1 MGDRIIVALDL
12 PDIAAARAIV
22 DRLDG
27 VVSFYKLGYWL
38 MLSPGFEAFLDDLL
52 ARGKRIFLD
61 AKMFDI
67 GETVRQGVRRAAE
80 RGFSLLTVHGDG
92 DIIRAAVEGCAGSEL
107 RILAIG
113 ALTSLNDA
121 GLRELGHEKTVAE
134 LIRERVVNCIAW
146 GCDGVIASPDDVADI
161 RQLPGAERLLVVT
174 PGVRLAGA
182 ALDDHKR
189 SGTPAQAIAAGADY
203 LVIGRPIVRADDPA
217 AMAARIIADMQSAA

>member
-1 MGDRIIVALDL
+1 MADRVIVALDL
-12 PDIAAARAIV
+12 PDIASARRIV
-22 DRLDG
+22 EQLEG
-27 VVSFYKLGYWL
+27 GVSFYKLGYWL

-52 ARGKRIFLD
+52 AGGKRIFLD

-67 GETVRQGVRRAAE
+67 GETVRQGVRRAGE

-92 DIIRAAVEGCAGSEL
+92 DIIRAAVEGRANSDL
-107 RILAIG
+107 RILAIS

-121 GLRELGHEKTVAE
+121 GLRELGHQKTVAE
-134 LIRERVVNCIAW
+134 LIRERVENCIAW

-161 RQLPGAERLLVVT
+161 RRLPGAERLLVVT

-182 ALDDHKR
+182 GLDDHKR

-217 AMAARIIADMQSAA
+217 AMAQRIVADMQSAA